1 MKIFLI
7 RHGQTKIVSEKAIL
21 TERGIM
27 EAKFVGKELS
37 KYNFSRVYTSDLIRS
52 EDTAKEY
59 FKFAKTKKL
68 IKTEKL
74 REIYR
79 VLIGGPIKSNSPE
92 DRERKDKES
101 ADKIFEELLKEKKN
115 VLVFCHGNIIKYFLN
130 KVMKS
135 KENLWEGITINNC
148 SISIL
153 EFEKNKLSIKTINL
167 IGHLPEESKRE
178 IYNSDNREI
187 YLP

>member
-7 RHGQTKIVSEKAIL
+7 RHGEAKIVNEKAIL
-21 TERGIM
+21 TKNGVI
-27 EAKFVGKELS
+27 EAKSLAKELS
-37 KYNFSRVYTSDLIRS
+37 KYSFSKVYTSDLTRS

-59 FKFAKTKKL
+59 ITLTKTEKL

-79 VLIGGPIKSNSPE
+79 VLVGGPIKPNTSK
-92 DRERKDKES
+92 DRKKNDKKR
-101 ADKIFEELLKEKKN
+101 ADQMFEELLKEEKN
-115 VLVFCHGNIIKYFLN
+115 TLVFCHGNIIRYFLN

-135 KENLWEGITINNC
+135 KENIWDTITINNG

-153 EFEKNKLSIKTINL
+153 EFEKGQVNIKAINL
-167 IGHLPEESKRE
+167 IGHLPKEIKEK
-178 IYNSDNREI
+178 IYNSNKKEI
-187 YLP
+187 YFQ